1 MWIGL
6 SVVLGLLFCVA
17 LAVVLS
23 FGRLWL
29 EAFTCGADVR
39 MVDLVG
45 MYFRGVSPRQVV
57 TAKIMGKQAGLDID
71 RVTGMST
78 QSLEAHQLA
87 GGNIMNVVLATIAA
101 KHAVLPLCFDR
112 AMAIDLA
119 GRDIMDSVRTS
130 VSPKVIHCPEVS
142 DAGQHSISGVSKDGI
157 ELFIRA
163 RVTVRTNLDQ
173 LIGGATERTIIA
185 RVGQGIISAIGSTE
199 SFRSVLETPSLI
211 SKNVLARGLDANSSY
226 AIVSI
231 DIVNVSV
238 GTNIGAG
245 LTIAQAEADMK
256 TSQAGAESR
265 LSMAYAREQEMVAR
279 IAEQRAVLVSAQ
291 AAVPRAIAVAFA
303 NNNLHSANATEKFPK
318 IWDDLSVSA

>member
-1 MWIGL
+1 MFIGL
-6 SVVLGLLFCVA
+6 VLVVGF
-17 LAVVLS
+17 LAMIAFAIAWF

-29 EAFTCGADVR
+29 EGYTCSADIR
-39 MVDLVG
+39 MIDLVG
-45 MYFRGVSPRQVV
+45 MYFRGVSPRLIV
-57 TAKIMGKQAGLDID
+57 TAKIMAKQAGLDINRTD
-71 RVTGMST
+71 GLTT

-87 GGNIMNVVLATIAA
+87 GGNVMNVILATIAA
-101 KHAVLPLCFDR
+101 KHALLPLCFDR

-130 VSPKVIHCPEVS
+130 VSPKVIHCPEIS
-142 DAGQHSISGVSKDGI
+142 DSGQTRISGVSKDGI
-157 ELFIRA
+157 ELFIQA

-185 RVGQGIISAIGSTE
+185 RVGQGIISAIGSTQ

-231 DIVNVSV
+231 DIVNVNV

-256 TSQAGAESR
+256 SSQADAESR
-265 LSMAYAREQEMVAR
+265 LSMAVAREQEMVAR
-279 IAEQRAVLVSAQ
+279 ITEKRAALILAQ
-291 AAVPRAIAVAFA
+291 ADVPRAIAVAFA
-303 NNNLHSANATEKFPK
+303 LGNVHSANPIESFPK
-318 IWDDLSVSA
+318 IWTDLSVGA